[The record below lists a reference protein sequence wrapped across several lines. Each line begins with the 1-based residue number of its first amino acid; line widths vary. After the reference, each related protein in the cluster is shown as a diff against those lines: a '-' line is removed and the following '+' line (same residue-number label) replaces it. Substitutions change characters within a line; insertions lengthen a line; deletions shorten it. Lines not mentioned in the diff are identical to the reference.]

1 MRLIN
6 RISSLFL
13 AGVILLAAPL
23 SANAEANF
31 VINNVDPSG
40 VGFNDN
46 TPALPVGGNIGVTV
60 GEQRLI
66 AYRYALDLWGA
77 RLDSGPAVVVQGSFA
92 GLPCNAGGGVLAQ
105 AGALQVWVGLEPAGL
120 ADTLYGS
127 ALANA
132 LLDFDIGAFFAGVPA
147 AQPDPGPFAPP
158 FNDEIVANFNGNLGQ
173 PNCIAGSSWY
183 YGLDNNPP
191 PGGIDFLNTFMHE
204 VGHGIGF
211 QNFMNESTGTLF
223 AGFQDIYTVFS
234 YDNTIMKTHAE
245 MTDAERL
252 ASSVNS
258 GNVVWIGDAVTAE
271 AVNVLDFRQFLEI
284 YAPANIA
291 GEVTFGFA
299 NFGPAPSP
307 GNFDNEVVLVD
318 DGAGVSTDGC
328 EPLVNGGAVAG
339 RIALI
344 DRGACA
350 FVTKALNAQAAGA
363 VGVMVANTLGR
374 PAIGL
379 GGSSAAVLIPTIGIG
394 NSDGDAIKSE
404 LPGTRVR
411 LAVDATQLAG
421 ADADA
426 RVLLNAPNP
435 VQPGSSISH
444 YDPSA
449 IPNLLM
455 EPAITGTLAAATDV
469 DLTDDLFADIGWGV
483 VFDPNLPANGA
494 DCGAAAPTDTIE
506 VLGCSTNVD
515 NTDVAGVCKLADV
528 VKKQIDD
535 CVAAGGNH
543 GDVESCFAHSLN
555 NMKRVGLVDNNDQ
568 GEMQSCAAQAD
579 VP

>member
-1 MRLIN
+1 MRSFN
-6 RISSLFL
+6 RIKSLFL

-23 SANAEANF
+23 SANADANF
-31 VINNVDPSG
+31 VINNVDPAG

-77 RLDSGPAVVVQGSFA
+77 RLESGPAVVVQGSFA

-105 AGALQVWVGLEPAGL
+105 AGALQVWVGLDPAGL
-120 ADTLYGS
+120 PDTLYGS

-132 LLDFDIGAFFAGVPA
+132 LFNLDIGAFFAGVPA
-147 AQPDPGPFAPP
+147 GQPDPGPFAPP

-173 PNCIAGSSWY
+173 PNCLAGSSWY

-211 QNFMNESTGTLF
+211 QNFMNESTGTLLL
-223 AGFQDIYTVFS
+223 GFQDIYTVFS

-245 MTDAERL
+245 MTNAERL
-252 ASSVNS
+252 ASSINS

-271 AVNVLDFRQFLEI
+271 APNVLGFRQFLEI
-284 YAPANIA
+284 YAPASIA
-291 GEVTFGFA
+291 GELDFGFA
-299 NFGPAPSP
+299 NFGPSPTP
-307 GNFDNEVVLVD
+307 GNFDNDVVLVN
-318 DGAGVSTDGC
+318 DGTGVSTDGC
-328 EPLVNGGAVAG
+328 EPLVNGGDVAG

-363 VGVMVANTLGR
+363 VGVMVANNAG

-379 GGSSAAVLIPTIGIG
+379 GGSSAAVTIPTIGIG
-394 NSDGDAIKSE
+394 LNEGTAIKAE
-404 LPGTRVR
+404 LPGVSVR
-411 LAVDATQLAG
+411 LAEDATQLAG
-421 ADADA
+421 ADASN

-449 IPNLLM
+449 VPNLLM
-455 EPAITGTLAAATDV
+455 EPAITGTLMAATDV

-483 VFDPNLPANGA
+483 VSDPNLPANGV
-494 DCGAAAPTDTIE
+494 DCGAAAPADTIE
-506 VLGCSTNVD
+506 ILGCSTNVA
-515 NTDVAGVCKLADV
+515 NIDVAGVCKLADI
-528 VKKQIDD
+528 VKKQVDD
-535 CVAAGGNH
+535 CTAGAGNH
-543 GDVESCFAHSLN
+543 GDVASCFAHSLN
-555 NMKRVGLVDNNDQ
+555 NMKRIGLVNNNDQ
-568 GEMQSCAAQAD
+568 GEMQSCVAGAD